1 MSKQQANISLSKI
14 FKNHKPE
21 TVVNLAAQAGVR
33 YSIINPESYINSNT
47 IGFYNALKCLKSY
60 KVINLLYVIISSVY
74 GGNKKF
80 HIQK

>member
-1 MSKQQANISLSKI
+1 ELSKI
-14 FKNHKPE
+14 FENHKLE
-21 TVVNLAAQAGVR
+21 IVVNPVAQAGLR
-33 YSIINPESYINSNT
+33 YSIINLKSYINSNT